1 MIFTI
6 FHFQFN
12 QIIFTHLHQIDV
24 ECLTEWFGVCRM
36 WKWGVKRWC
45 TCMMLSGSFD
55 VSMFIEYY
63 RLHTSLPWLGYD
75 ENGHIWMEWC
85 ENESLDELGNEPLSG
100 FFSGSRGDREDL
112 IVALDRELSALPFLR
127 SPLEPVIRT
136 YCTPVLRGKP
146 RCTGV
151 SKRVWHFARKRPG
164 YRPTFFFAK
173 WVWGGISK
181 VPSFP
186 LFPSSAIFP
195 FSPFLPPHLDITRMT
210 WLLSQGVPIDST
222 GVAGAFLPGGSHLF
236 TPVPSLSIRGIAM
249 GSLPSPSH
257 QGHHLGHHTNTTGI
271 GQGEPFPWQHPW
283 EKSSRHH
290 SSCPLGILP

>member
-45 TCMMLSGSFD
+45 TCMLLSGSFD

-173 WVWGGISK
+173 WVWGGIQ
-181 VPSFP
+181 
-186 LFPSSAIFP
+186 
-195 FSPFLPPHLDITRMT
+195 SPFLSPFSFLRHFYLFPVFAASLGHHEDDSIA
-210 WLLSQGVPIDST
+210 LSGCSHRFHWCCWCV
-222 GVAGAFLPGGSHLF
+222 LPGGSHLF

-249 GSLPSPSH
+249 DS
-257 QGHHLGHHTNTTGI
+257 
-271 GQGEPFPWQHPW
+271 
-283 EKSSRHH
+283 
-290 SSCPLGILP
+290 